1 MPGPKGEW
9 KLIEWIRSRT
19 HLDPATVPI
28 GPGDDMALVSL
39 GGESQCLLTVDVLL
53 EGTHFD
59 LARAKPRQV
68 GYKAMAVSL
77 SDVAAMAGKPVCA
90 LAWVGLPESRDMAFA
105 EQLTLGLNDAA
116 DAFSCP
122 VVGGDVTSWQ
132 QPLTIG
138 TVVLARPAG
147 IRPIRRSGANPG
159 DWVFVTGQLGGSSL
173 GRHLT
178 FTPRIAEARRL
189 AAMVGVHALIDI
201 SDGLSTD
208 LGHIARES
216 GVGAEVMAE
225 AIPISSAATR
235 LAKTDGRSPLDH
247 ALNDGEDFE
256 LLLAVEP
263 EDGEP
268 LSHTNPLGDVR
279 LTCIGRVIEGSGV
292 TLVTAEGERR
302 PLPPGGFEH
311 FRAAPAPA
319 APAAPAGGT

>member
-1 MPGPKGEW
+1 MAAPKGEW
-9 KLIEWIRSRT
+9 QLIEWIRSRI

-39 GGESQCLLTVDVLL
+39 GGESQCLLTIDALL

-59 LARAKPRQV
+59 LAKAKPRQV

-77 SDVAAMAGKPVCA
+77 SDVAAMAAKPVCG
-90 LAWVGLPESRDMAFA
+90 LAWVGLPDGRDMAFA
-105 EQLTLGLNDAA
+105 EQLSLGLNDAA

-138 TVVLARPAG
+138 TAVVARPAG
-147 IRPIRRSGANPG
+147 IRPVRRSGARPG
-159 DWVFVTGQLGGSSL
+159 DMLLVTGQLGGSSL

-189 AAMVGVHALIDI
+189 AATVALHAMIDL

-208 LGHIARES
+208 LGHMARES
-216 GVGAEVMAE
+216 GVAAEVTAE
-225 AIPISSAATR
+225 AVPVSSAAAR
-235 LAKTDGRSPLDH
+235 LAKTTGRTPLDH

-256 LLLAVEP
+256 LLLAVGP
-263 EDGEP
+263 EDGES
-268 LSHTNPLGDVR
+268 LVRANPLGDVR
-279 LTCIGRVIEGSGV
+279 LTCIGRVSEGHGV
-292 TLVTAEGERR
+292 TIVAEGGERR

-311 FRAAPAPA
+311 FKPA
-319 APAAPAGGT
+319 APGGT